1 LKKLNKIYKVLI
13 ALGSGI
19 SASLVITG
27 MTIKQS
33 TPNQISNLTK
43 QILLLNQTAS
53 NAGLHWLQA
62 SGFPTQ
68 IAIQNGTEP
77 NPVYNPKSL
86 ISIGYATN
94 KTLANQY
101 NTIILQIQNVH
112 NNVLGTNL
120 IISGLIGLGI
130 VGLSCLIG
138 YAVHKHM
145 VALINENRTSKTP
158 TNENLLNILSP

>member
-27 MTIKQS
+27 VTIKQS
-33 TPNQISNLTK
+33 APNQIGNLTK
-43 QILLLNQTAS
+43 QILLLNQTAG

-86 ISIGYATN
+86 ISIGYETN

-101 NTIILQIQNVH
+101 NTIILQIQNLH
-112 NNVLGTNL
+112 TQNLHINMLGTNL
-120 IISGLIGLGI
+120 IISGLIGFGI
-130 VGLSCLIG
+130 VGLCCLIG
-138 YAVHKHM
+138 YAIHKHM
-145 VALINENRTSKTP
+145 VALINENRTSKIP
-158 TNENLLNILSP
+158 SK